1 MRNPM
6 IFKAALSAT
15 LCLLLSAL
23 NVHAASPT
31 PVAPVAPVTA
41 TPVVP
46 EAVAPSDVRQLIQL
60 GPGDS
65 ISVHVYGQP
74 DMDGNVYVGDDGNI
88 SLPLLG
94 PVNVAGLSPVEA
106 AKKVEAAL
114 KSRQLLID
122 PHVEIAVLQSHSQLV
137 SVLGEVK
144 TPGRYPINPGT
155 TVIELLAQAGG
166 ATENGADFVYVLR
179 PDARNQIH
187 RYTVD
192 IKGIGDPNDPLSS
205 AVLHAGDSVFVPRAQ
220 GFYIL
225 GEVTMPGRYRLEPG
239 MTMLEAI
246 ARAGGV
252 TLRGTMRRLEVKR
265 LDKNGHT
272 VTLRVKPDDLVQPDD
287 NIRVK
292 ESIF

>member
-1 MRNPM
+1 M
-6 IFKAALSAT
+6 
-15 LCLLLSAL
+15 
-23 NVHAASPT
+23 
-31 PVAPVAPVTA
+31 
-41 TPVVP
+41 
-46 EAVAPSDVRQLIQL
+46 
-60 GPGDS
+60 
-65 ISVHVYGQP
+65 SVHVYGQP

-94 PVNVAGLSPVEA
+94 PVNVAALSPVEA
-106 AKKVEAAL
+106 AKKMEAAL

-155 TVIELLAQAGG
+155 TVIELLAEAGG

-192 IKGIGDPNDPLSS
+192 IKGIGDPNDPLSA

-220 GFYIL
+220 EFYIL
-225 GEVTMPGRYRLEPG
+225 GEVKMPGRYRLEPG
-239 MTMLEAI
+239 MTD
-246 ARAGGV
+246 ARGHRARRRCHATRHDAATRGQAFGQEWAHGHPAGQA
-252 TLRGTMRRLEVKR
+252 RRF
-265 LDKNGHT
+265 GAAG
-272 VTLRVKPDDLVQPDD
+272 
-287 NIRVK
+287 
-292 ESIF
+292 